1 MIRGAASVFGALSL
15 AAALVPTGTI
25 AAQSKPGDDVPRLMV
40 VPFRG
45 NEKALGPQASEA
57 VRVRIASDVSVKQ
70 LAVIAKSTVCAN
82 LEASGFSCDSVPD
95 ALTARLLA
103 NSLRTEEYLEG
114 SIVKTGNA
122 YKLDS
127 RYYVT
132 GFIDMAQPLPPANG
146 TKLGDLA
153 EQVSKAFMASR
164 KQVPD
169 FTKCMHAVR
178 AGTYAEA
185 ITAAQ
190 TAITIYPNSTIAR
203 ICLANAL
210 LKQDSTRSD
219 TIIAV
224 SSKVIAIDPR
234 NKLAL
239 GMIAEEYRKRG
250 VAFRAAGQNDS
261 ARAYLTKAVEAWADL
276 IAADPKN
283 VQLVQDIVNKI
294 GQTGYAVAAKPI
306 ITKAVDD
313 NPGDPDLIKLKWQ
326 ILLATRDTADLREA
340 VRIGDEMVKVDTSAA
355 DTTFF
360 IRQAAAYAQLGDV
373 QKAAATTSAGINKFP
388 LNQSI
393 WALNAQVQ
401 RLAGN
406 PQAALDASQKLVQ
419 LDPANGHYYLLM
431 AQAQIDLQRPDPAV
445 QSIRLALKPPGA
457 PRAASAAA
465 KEDSVL
471 AGKLLLVLGNQ
482 AYKAAGAAN
491 PQRRDDYKR
500 AVSLLSF
507 ADSVAPT
514 PQAKFVKGVAAFK
527 AGDMAVRENQTA
539 KRCDLAHEAQDYF
552 TIAQINVAAGGSVDP
567 KTAGQILSILSQYGP
582 SVDGQLKKFCK

>member
-1 MIRGAASVFGALSL
+1 MIRGAASLFGALSL
-15 AAALVPTGTI
+15 AAALVPAGTI
-25 AAQSKPGDDVPRLMV
+25 VAQSKPGDDVPRLMV

-95 ALTARLLA
+95 QLTARLLA
-103 NSLRTEEYLEG
+103 NSLRTEEFLDG
-114 SIVKTGNA
+114 NIVKTGTA
-122 YKLDS
+122 YKLDT
-127 RYYVT
+127 RFFVT
-132 GFIDMAQPLPPANG
+132 GFIDMGQPLPAATG

-153 EQVSKAFMASR
+153 EQVSKSFMAAR

-169 FTKCMHAVR
+169 FTKCMNLVR
-178 AGTYAEA
+178 QGDIDAGIA
-185 ITAAQ
+185 AAQ
-190 TAITIYPNSTIAR
+190 VAIAIYPASTIAR
-203 ICLANAL
+203 VCLANAY
-210 LKQDSTRSD
+210 LKKEMPSDS
-219 TIIAV
+219 IIAV
-224 SSKVIAIDPR
+224 ASKVVALDPR

-239 GMIAEEYRKRG
+239 GIVAEEYRKRG
-250 VAFRAAGQNDS
+250 QAFRTAGQIDS
-261 ARAYLTKAVEAWADL
+261 AKAYLTKAVESWADL

-283 VQLVQDIVNKI
+283 VTVVQDVVNKI
-294 GQTGYAVAAKPI
+294 GASGYAVAAKPI
-306 ITKAVDD
+306 IVKAVEE
-313 NPGDPDLIKLKWQ
+313 NPGDPDLIKLEWQ
-326 ILLATRDTADLREA
+326 ILLATHDTTDLRKA
-340 VRIGDEMVKVDTSAA
+340 TVIGDEMVKVDTSAA
-355 DTTFF
+355 DTTYF

-419 LDPANGHYYLLM
+419 LDSSNGHYYLLQ
-431 AQAQIDLQRPDPAV
+431 AQAQIDLQHTEQAV
-445 QSIRLALKPPGA
+445 TSIRLALKPPGG
-457 PRAASAAA
+457 PRVASAAA
-465 KEDSVL
+465 KEDTVL

-482 AYKAAGAAN
+482 AYKAATAAN

-500 AVSLLSF
+500 AVAMLSF
-507 ADSVAPT
+507 DDSVAPS
-514 PQAKFVKGVAAFK
+514 PGAKFVKGVAAFK
-527 AGDMAVRENQTA
+527 AGDLAVRENQNA

-552 TIAQINVAAGGSVDP
+552 TIAQINVAAGGSIDP
-567 KTAGQILSILSQYGP
+567 RTAGQILSILSQYGP

>member
-1 MIRGAASVFGALSL
+1 
-15 AAALVPTGTI
+15 
-25 AAQSKPGDDVPRLMV
+25 
-40 VPFRG
+40 
-45 NEKALGPQASEA
+45 
-57 VRVRIASDVSVKQ
+57 
-70 LAVIAKSTVCAN
+70 
-82 LEASGFSCDSVPD
+82 
-95 ALTARLLA
+95 
-103 NSLRTEEYLEG
+103 
-114 SIVKTGNA
+114 
-122 YKLDS
+122 
-127 RYYVT
+127 
-132 GFIDMAQPLPPANG
+132 
-146 TKLGDLA
+146 
-153 EQVSKAFMASR
+153 
-164 KQVPD
+164 
-169 FTKCMHAVR
+169 
-178 AGTYAEA
+178 
-185 ITAAQ
+185 
-190 TAITIYPNSTIAR
+190 
-203 ICLANAL
+203 
-210 LKQDSTRSD
+210 
-219 TIIAV
+219 
-224 SSKVIAIDPR
+224 
-234 NKLAL
+234 
-239 GMIAEEYRKRG
+239 MIAEEYRKRG
-250 VAFRAAGQNDS
+250 VAFRSAGQNDS

-340 VRIGDEMVKVDTSAA
+340 VKIGDDMVKVDTSAA